1 MSLPLWDA
9 SALAKRYA
17 PESGSATIDAI
28 FDSIPLAQMITTF
41 LSYAETFSLLLRKHN
56 RGDVS
61 PLAFRTAI
69 SSLQAETLGGSI
81 FDLLTI
87 SDGDIIRGVE
97 FMRRYNIN
105 ASDAAILA
113 TFLRYSQTR
122 SANAAPCILVASD
135 QRLLRAA
142 AAEGLATLNPELVS
156 PADVAVLLAAL

>member
-17 PESGSATIDAI
+17 PESGSATVDAI

-61 PLAFRTAI
+61 PPAFRTAI
-69 SSLQAETLGGSI
+69 SSLQAETLGGSV

-87 SDGDIIRGVE
+87 SDGDVIRGVE

-122 SANAAPCILVASD
+122 APGAPPCLLIAAD

-156 PADVAVLLAAL
+156 PNDVPALLAAL